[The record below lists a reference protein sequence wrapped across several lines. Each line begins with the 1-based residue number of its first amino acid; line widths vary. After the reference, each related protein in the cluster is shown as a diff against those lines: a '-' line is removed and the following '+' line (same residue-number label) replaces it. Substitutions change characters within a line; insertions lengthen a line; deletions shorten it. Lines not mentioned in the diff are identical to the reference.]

1 MVSLKMEN
9 AYESPLI
16 VMQEIDFEGVL
27 CASPGNESVGEEEGY
42 GGFM

>member
-27 CASPGNESVGEEEGY
+27 CASPGNESVGEEEGN